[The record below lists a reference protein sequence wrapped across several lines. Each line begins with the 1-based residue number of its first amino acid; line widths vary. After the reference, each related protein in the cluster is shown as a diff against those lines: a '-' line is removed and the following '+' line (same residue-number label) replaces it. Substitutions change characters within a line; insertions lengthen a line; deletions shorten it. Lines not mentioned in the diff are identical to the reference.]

1 MVMNIEQLDLAGA
14 VAVGIGAALIMDLW
28 NLFLQRAFNI
38 ASLNF
43 CFVGRWLS
51 HMALGT
57 FTHARIAAA
66 PKRPAEC
73 VIGWT
78 AHFLISVTFALM
90 LVLATSGAWLAH
102 PSLLP
107 ALLIGVGTVLI
118 PYFVVQPALGL
129 GMASA
134 KAPEP
139 NQARLKSLVTH
150 TVFGFGLYLSALAW
164 NHVMQI
170 FA

>member
-1 MVMNIEQLDLAGA
+1 MMMNIQQVDLAGA
-14 VAVGIGAALIMDLW
+14 VVVGIGAALIMDLW
-28 NLFLQRAFNI
+28 NLFLQRTFNI

-57 FTHARIAAA
+57 FTHARIAAS

-78 AHFLISVTFALM
+78 AHFLIGVTFSLM
-90 LVLATSGAWLAH
+90 LVVATSGTWLEH

-107 ALLIGVGTVLI
+107 ALLVGIGTVLI
-118 PYFVVQPALGL
+118 PYFIVQPALGL
-129 GMASA
+129 GIASA
-134 KAPEP
+134 KAPQP
-139 NQARLKSLVTH
+139 TQARLKSLMTH
-150 TVFGFGLYLSALAW
+150 TVFGFGLYLSAISWSYVIQAS
-164 NHVMQI
+164 
-170 FA
+170 A